1 MSYERFE
8 ASTTGPGLVR
18 PLFLSAVRMLKDNL
32 KARPSVRCRVGVRP
46 FFLCVHVP
54 LLRATRLSAAGLAG
68 VSPSDGAQVAAVKA
82 AAWRVAGNY

>member
-46 FFLCVHVP
+46 FFLCVHAP
-54 LLRATRLSAAGLAG
+54 LLRATRLSAAASQGGNHSGLGLWKRAKVFSDAG
-68 VSPSDGAQVAAVKA
+68 
-82 AAWRVAGNY
+82 